1 MSKSFSIKK
10 TSAHK
15 NALVL
20 LIAGMFVSFYLLE
33 SETLSNSVF
42 TIASVLFSVAVF
54 IVGAF
59 INKGKVKI
67 KVKPFYIFVA
77 IFVIFCY
84 ASVLWAMNRHYVLIR
99 SSVIVKTMLCII
111 MVYII
116 MDREKTVDTLL
127 MGMMLGGYIV
137 VLSCILYYGIG
148 IVQVVISSSMR
159 FSGLFLNNNLLGML
173 AANTIIINLYYY
185 IYQKRC
191 KKTLPMIA
199 PSIIVLAAAGS
210 RKSILLLFAGLFLMM
225 LLHNRGNK
233 NVVKKLLKGGT
244 FTVLVFVGIYLM
256 LNTNMFGNLQG
267 RFQGLFNYITGEGHV
282 NYSTLV
288 RAELGRLGIRIF
300 LQHPIVGI
308 GIDNARIYGLQ
319 LTGRDYYL
327 HNNYAELLADGGIV
341 GFVCYYSMY
350 IYLIYNMIK
359 CRKNNNQEYDICFV
373 LLLVHAVMEYGFVAY
388 YLKDTYCYF
397 MLFFLEVGILKR
409 ETKKVGMRRDGKSIV
424 DKTGQVLS

>member
-1 MSKSFSIKK
+1 MSKNFGIKK
-10 TSAHK
+10 ASVHK
-15 NALVL
+15 NVMIF
-20 LIAGMFVSFYLLE
+20 LIAGMFASFYLLE
-33 SETLSNSVF
+33 SETLNNSIF
-42 TIASVLFSVAVF
+42 TIASVLFSAAVL
-54 IVGAF
+54 IVGTL
-59 INKGKVKI
+59 NNGGKVRVKI
-67 KVKPFYIFVA
+67 RPFYIFVA
-77 IFVIFCY
+77 VFIIFCY
-84 ASVLWAMNRHYVLIR
+84 ASLLWAQNTYYVSIR
-99 SSVIVKTMLCII
+99 SFVIVKTMLCII

-137 VLSCILYYGIG
+137 VVSCILYYGIG
-148 IVQVVISSSMR
+148 IVQAVISSSMR
-159 FSGLFLNNNLLGML
+159 FSGLFINNNVLGML
-173 AANTIIINLYYY
+173 SANTIIINLYYFL
-185 IYQKRC
+185 YQRKC
-191 KKTLPMIA
+191 KKYLPLIA

-233 NVVKKLLKGGT
+233 KAIKRLFKGGA
-244 FTVLVFVGIYLM
+244 FAVLIIAGVYFI
-256 LNTNMFGNLQG
+256 LNSNMFGNLQT

-288 RAELGRLGIRIF
+288 RAELSKLGIRIF

-327 HNNYAELLADGGIV
+327 HNNYAELLADGGII
-341 GFVCYYSMY
+341 GFLCYYSMY

-359 CRKNNNQEYDICFV
+359 YRKNNNQEYDICLV

-409 ETKKVGMRRDGKSIV
+409 ESTKAGVKHGRKSTIIQT
-424 DKTGQVLS
+424 KQVHS